1 MKYLVA
7 VLCLCLA
14 SPVFSQQV
22 IKCGSRQ
29 YHISILSKTGY
40 ISLPLPAGAFG
51 GDSNIVNI
59 SGMPVTIHCQKN
71 TLRTKN
77 NNSAMMVLLAG
88 AKIFPVDTIAEKP
101 AGSINLSSID
111 MGDGLFASAISYE
124 FLSGDKVAMR
134 RVGVAIAIED
144 QFLSLST
151 IQSTFDSADKL
162 QRKML
167 EYLRQAVFISKK
179 FKAKKFCPK

>member
-1 MKYLVA
+1 MKYLA
-7 VLCLCLA
+7 MILSSCLA
-14 SPVFSQQV
+14 LPVFSQQV
-22 IKCGSRQ
+22 VRCGSQQ
-29 YHISILSKTGY
+29 YHISILPKTGY
-40 ISLPLPAGAFG
+40 VSLPLPAGAFG

-59 SGMPVTIHCQKN
+59 GGLPVTISCQKN
-71 TLRTKN
+71 TLKAKN

-88 AKIFPVDTIAEKP
+88 TKIFPVDTVTEKP

-111 MGDGLFASAISYE
+111 LGDGLFASAISYE
-124 FLSGDKVAMR
+124 FLSDDKVAMR
-134 RVGVAIAIED
+134 RVGVAIAIENH
-144 QFLSLST
+144 FFSLST

-167 EYLRQAVFISKK
+167 EYLRNATFVNKK